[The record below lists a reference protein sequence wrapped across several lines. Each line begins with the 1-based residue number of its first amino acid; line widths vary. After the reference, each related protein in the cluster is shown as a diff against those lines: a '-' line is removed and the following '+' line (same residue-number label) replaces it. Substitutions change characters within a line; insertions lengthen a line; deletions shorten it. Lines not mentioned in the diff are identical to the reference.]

1 MLFPSE
7 LIQQGNKFI
16 NMPTRNQRRRSGRKN
31 AIINVRSVD
40 SFGGSDGLMVDR
52 QLSNVKQS
60 ESQTRILIGDVVD
73 LDIASTDTFGVW
85 DFNTLYGTDDFTSMI
100 QQYRMFRV
108 KSIKFVVYDINAG
121 SVARNVFATFH
132 DDYTGSV
139 PVFTRANITDQPDSQ
154 VISVG
159 TGQTTFYWVAH
170 GVEENRFQSAT
181 SAGALANKFGG
192 LRYFFS
198 NGTVGAKYTL
208 EVHAVVDFRGRA

>member
-1 MLFPSE
+1 M
-7 LIQQGNKFI
+7 
-16 NMPTRNQRRRSGRKN
+16 
-31 AIINVRSVD
+31 NVRLAD
-40 SFGGSDGLMVDR
+40 SFAGTDGLKIDR
-52 QLSNVKQS
+52 QMNYVKSS

-73 LDIASTDTFGVW
+73 LDIASTDTYGVW
-85 DFNTLYGTDDFTSMI
+85 DFNTLYGTDDFVSLI
-100 QQYRMFRV
+100 QQYRTFRV
-108 KSIKFVVYDINAG
+108 NSIKFVVYDINAG

-132 DDYTGSV
+132 DDYTSTV
-139 PVFTRANITDQPDSQ
+139 PVFSRANITDQPDSQ

-159 TGQTTFYWVAH
+159 TGQQTFYWKAH

-192 LRYFFS
+192 LRYYFS